1 MGTVTINDTHTFDQL
16 KTINDATS
24 ATITLQNSAVDLT
37 GSSADIDAALE
48 GIEILKKNVDT
59 LIVVPNDKLLE
70 TEDNLSMSDAFDLAD
85 DVLRVGIESI
95 SELILVPGEINLDFA
110 DVKTIMEN
118 AGPAWMGIGE
128 GAGENRATEAAERA
142 VSSPLL
148 EMPID
153 GAKGVI
159 FNVSGGS
166 DITLDEVTTA
176 SEVIKAKVHPDANI
190 IFGSVTNPKNDGKV
204 RITVIATG
212 FPEMLDDDF
221 VNRNI
226 KQEGVAFGDLEV
238 PPFLRKHPGALR
250 RLRSGTL

>member
-1 MGTVTINDTHTFDQL
+1 MSLPAYTGPLGRTWHYVFMGICVLVFIF
-16 KTINDATS
+16 
-24 ATITLQNSAVDLT
+24 
-37 GSSADIDAALE
+37 
-48 GIEILKKNVDT
+48 
-59 LIVVPNDKLLE
+59 LIAP
-70 TEDNLSMSDAFDLAD
+70 
-85 DVLRVGIESI
+85 
-95 SELILVPGEINLDFA
+95 ILVIIPLSFNAEPYFTFTPEMLRLDPEAFSLRWYLN
-110 DVKTIMEN
+110 VL
-118 AGPAWMGIGE
+118 GIGE
-128 GAGENRATEAAERA
+128 GTGENRSTEAAERA

-226 KQEGVAFGDLEV
+226 KQEGVAFDDLEV